1 MSISAQIAA
10 IDLPTANKEKIWKE
24 HAQRQKE
31 SGLSRVAY
39 CRKYQLSYDQF
50 GYWLQKWR
58 QQAMCSQP
66 VKLLPIHVN
75 KTFKVKDEL
84 QPETICTLAFK
95 NGHALKIHD
104 KSVLTML
111 LSLWG

>member
-1 MSISAQIAA
+1 MSAQITA
-10 IDLPTANKEKIWKE
+10 IDLPTTDKESIWKE

-39 CRKYQLSYDQF
+39 CRKHQLSYDQF
-50 GYWLQKWR
+50 GYWFKKWR
-58 QQAMCSQP
+58 QQSMCSQP
-66 VKLLPIHVN
+66 IKLLPIYVN
-75 KTFKVKDEL
+75 KSSKMNDEL
-84 QPETICTLAFK
+84 QSEAICTLAFK

-104 KSVLTML
+104 KSVLTIL